1 MSILDYN
8 KLCLDAK
15 NETVYAFETLVDQTL
30 GYVSSKLDDINISG
44 VTVHNIS
51 KFTKELYDKVQTVS
65 EINTTELKKSLI
77 TSGVTV
83 HNISKFTKELYD
95 KVQTV
100 SEINT
105 TELKKSLIT
114 SGDYIYAK
122 FIGSNIYKSLDG
134 TIDKLAKMSNK
145 LGWITLDNLSG
156 DYAFLKNTV
165 GNYIVSLSDIKPESI
180 ITDFHALYDKLQETR
195 FAGSD
200 RFFNDINTALSL
212 VTTYRNNIAPNIA
225 NIANI
230 ELDDIITHTVT
241 DQIYTL
247 TDFKHYTL
255 GESPSPA
262 LLQMPISSDDNSAEQ
277 SQYKLDNY
285 KLKKVPD
292 YFHGV
297 YPKQISVQPLESSL
311 AFNQNAINEI
321 QAIIYDLP
329 EYNEKNYSNGK
340 SYSILYCFQ
349 KPESVSYNAAASFD
363 TVSPRGSQQPFQFYA
378 SANAIELGFTLDF
391 HIDEV
396 RTLKKANGGHYSLQD
411 IADIAENFT
420 RPWIAESDGGNVN
433 SVKPKV
439 VKVVLPGVSEIGYMT
454 QANITYSGDMTGDMT
469 QGGGLASMSKGVL
482 TNYHYTQLQISFTLV
497 LLKDIKLHKGSDASF
512 ILSDLY
518 KGIVDTAYHKTK
530 YVSVEDNDGSETN
543 ESTSNSDEQNI
554 SENDKQNMAT
564 ADESKS
570 KNNKQK
576 DDTVDGAQKYTK
588 DDQHNED
595 TELKASILERAYR
608 MMIEKISI

>member
-30 GYVSSKLDDINISG
+30 GYVSSKLDDIKISG
-44 VTVHNIS
+44 VTVHNISKFTKDLYDNVQTVSEINTTVHNVS

-65 EINTTELKKSLI
+65 EINITELPKA
-77 TSGVTV
+77 
-83 HNISKFTKELYD
+83 
-95 KVQTV
+95 
-100 SEINT
+100 
-105 TELKKSLIT
+105 LIT

-134 TIDKLAKMSNK
+134 TIDQLAKMSNK
-145 LGWITLDNLSG
+145 LGWITLDNLSSE
-156 DYAFLKNTV
+156 YVFLKNTV

-212 VTTYRNNIAPNIA
+212 VTTYRNIIAPNIA
-225 NIANI
+225 NT
-230 ELDDIITHTVT
+230 EQDDIITHTET
-241 DQIYTL
+241 DQICTL

-255 GESPSPA
+255 DESPSQG
-262 LLQMPISSDDNSAEQ
+262 LLQMPISSDDNSTEQ

-311 AFNQNAINEI
+311 AFNQNAVNEI

-340 SYSILYCFQ
+340 SYSVLYCFQ

-530 YVSVEDNDGSETN
+530 YVSVKDNNGSETN
-543 ESTSNSDEQNI
+543 ESASNSDEQNI
-554 SENDKQNMAT
+554 SENDKQNMTT

-608 MMIEKISI
+608 MMVEKISI

>member
-15 NETVYAFETLVDQTL
+15 NETVYAFETLVDQAL
-30 GYVSSKLDDINISG
+30 GYASAKLDAINISDT
-44 VTVHNIS
+44 TVNNVS

-65 EINTTELKKSLI
+65 EINATELP
-77 TSGVTV
+77 
-83 HNISKFTKELYD
+83 
-95 KVQTV
+95 
-100 SEINT
+100 
-105 TELKKSLIT
+105 KSLIT

-134 TIDKLAKMSNK
+134 TIDQLAKMSNK
-145 LGWITLDNLSG
+145 LGWITLDNLSSE
-156 DYAFLKNTV
+156 YVFLKNTV

-212 VTTYRNNIAPNIA
+212 VTTYRNIIAPNIA
-225 NIANI
+225 NT
-230 ELDDIITHTVT
+230 EQDDIITHTEI
-241 DQIYTL
+241 DQICTL

-262 LLQMPISSDDNSAEQ
+262 LLQMPISSDDNSTEQ
-277 SQYKLDNY
+277 SQYKLDDY

-311 AFNQNAINEI
+311 AFNQNAVNEI

-378 SANAIELGFTLDF
+378 SANAIDLGFTLDF

-518 KGIVDTAYHKTK
+518 KGVVDTAYHKTK
-530 YVSVEDNDGSETN
+530 HVSVDDNNGSETN
-543 ESTSNSDEQNI
+543 ESASNSDEQSI

-576 DDTVDGAQKYTK
+576 DDTVDGAQKYTN

-608 MMIEKISI
+608 MMVEKISI

>member
-15 NETVYAFETLVDQTL
+15 NETVYAFEILVDQVL
-30 GYVSSKLDDINISG
+30 GYTSSKLDDTNISG
-44 VTVHNIS
+44 TTAHIVS
-51 KFTKELYDKVQTVS
+51 KFTKDLYDKVQTVS
-65 EINTTELKKSLI
+65 EINTIELQKSLI
-77 TSGVTV
+77 AG
-83 HNISKFTKELYD
+83 
-95 KVQTV
+95 
-100 SEINT
+100 
-105 TELKKSLIT
+105 
-114 SGDYIYAK
+114 GDYIYAK

-134 TIDKLAKMSNK
+134 TIDKLSKMSNK
-145 LGWITLDNLSG
+145 LGWITLDNLSSA
-156 DYAFLKNTV
+156 YAFLKNTT
-165 GNYIVSLSDIKPESI
+165 GTYIVSLSDIKPESI

-200 RFFNDINTALSL
+200 RFFNDMNTALSL
-212 VTTYRNNIAPNIA
+212 VTTYRNIIAPNIA
-225 NIANI
+225 NT
-230 ELDDIITHTVT
+230 EQDDIIAHTET
-241 DQIYTL
+241 DQICTL

-262 LLQMPISSDDNSAEQ
+262 LLQMPIISDDNNTKQ
-277 SQYKLDNY
+277 QQYKLDNY

-297 YPKQISVQPLESSL
+297 YPKQISAQPLESSL
-311 AFNQNAINEI
+311 AFNQNAVNEI

-349 KPESVSYNAAASFD
+349 KPESISYNAAASFD

-378 SANAIELGFTLDF
+378 SANAIDLGFTLDF

-530 YVSVEDNDGSETN
+530 YVSVEDNNGSETN

-554 SENDKQNMAT
+554 SENDKQNMTT

-576 DDTVDGAQKYTK
+576 DDTVDGAQKYTN

-608 MMIEKISI
+608 MMVEKISI

>member
-30 GYVSSKLDDINISG
+30 GYASSKLDNINISG
-44 VTVHNIS
+44 ATAHNVS
-51 KFTKELYDKVQTVS
+51 KFTKDLYDKVQTVS
-65 EINTTELKKSLI
+65 EINITELPKSLI
-77 TSGVTV
+77 TG
-83 HNISKFTKELYD
+83 D
-95 KVQTV
+95 
-100 SEINT
+100 
-105 TELKKSLIT
+105 
-114 SGDYIYAK
+114 DYIYAK

-145 LGWITLDNLSG
+145 LGWITLDNLSS

-165 GNYIVSLSDIKPESI
+165 GTYIVSLSDIKPESI
-180 ITDFHALYDKLQETR
+180 ITDFQALYDKLQETR

-212 VTTYRNNIAPNIA
+212 VVTYRNIIAPNIA
-225 NIANI
+225 NT
-230 ELDDIITHTVT
+230 EQDDIITHTET

-247 TDFKHYTL
+247 TDFKHHTL

-262 LLQMPISSDDNSAEQ
+262 LLQKPIISDDKSTDQ
-277 SQYKLDNY
+277 PQYKLDNY

-311 AFNQNAINEI
+311 AFNQNAVNEI

-349 KPESVSYNAAASFD
+349 KPESISYNAAASFD

-378 SANAIELGFTLDF
+378 SANAIDLSFTLDF

-396 RTLKKANGGHYSLQD
+396 RALKKANGGHYSLQD

-482 TNYHYTQLQISFTLV
+482 TNYHYTQLQVSFTLV

-530 YVSVEDNDGSETN
+530 YISVEDNNGSETN
-543 ESTSNSDEQNI
+543 EATSNSDEQNI
-554 SENDKQNMAT
+554 SENDKQNMTT

-570 KNNKQK
+570 KNNKPK
-576 DDTVDGAQKYTK
+576 DDTVDGAQKYAD

-595 TELKASILERAYR
+595 IGLKTSILERAYR
-608 MMIEKISI
+608 MMVEKISI

>member
-15 NETVYAFETLVDQTL
+15 NETVYAFESLVDQAL
-30 GYVSSKLDDINISG
+30 GYASAKLDNINISDTTAH
-44 VTVHNIS
+44 TVS
-51 KFTKELYDKVQTVS
+51 KFTKDLYDKAQTVS
-65 EINTTELKKSLI
+65 EINTTEL
-77 TSGVTV
+77 T
-83 HNISKFTKELYD
+83 
-95 KVQTV
+95 
-100 SEINT
+100 
-105 TELKKSLIT
+105 KSLIT

-134 TIDKLAKMSNK
+134 TIDKLSKMSDK
-145 LGWITLDNLSG
+145 LGWITLDNLSSE
-156 DYAFLKNTV
+156 YVFLKNTV
-165 GNYIVSLSDIKPESI
+165 GTYIVSLSDIKPESI
-180 ITDFHALYDKLQETR
+180 ITDFQPLYDKLQETR
-195 FAGSD
+195 FTGSD
-200 RFFNDINTALSL
+200 RFFNDINTALSF
-212 VTTYRNNIAPNIA
+212 VVTYRNIIAPSITNT
-225 NIANI
+225 
-230 ELDDIITHTVT
+230 EQDDIITHTET

-255 GESPSPA
+255 GESPSSA
-262 LLQMPISSDDNSAEQ
+262 LLQMPIISDDNNTEQ
-277 SQYKLDNY
+277 PQYKLDNY

-311 AFNQNAINEI
+311 AFNQNAVNEI

-378 SANAIELGFTLDF
+378 SANAIDLSFTLDF

-396 RTLKKANGGHYSLQD
+396 RSLKKANGGHYSLQD

-530 YVSVEDNDGSETN
+530 YISVEDNNGSETN

-570 KNNKQK
+570 KDNKSK
-576 DDTVDGAQKYTK
+576 DDTVDGAQKYTN
-588 DDQHNED
+588 DDQHND
-595 TELKASILERAYR
+595 DIGLKASILERAYS
-608 MMIEKISI
+608 MMVEKISI

>member
-15 NETVYAFETLVDQTL
+15 NETVYAFETLVDQAL
-30 GYVSSKLDDINISG
+30 GYASSKLDAINISDA
-44 VTVHNIS
+44 TVHNVS
-51 KFTKELYDKVQTVS
+51 KFTKDLYDKVQTVS
-65 EINTTELKKSLI
+65 EINITELPKSLI
-77 TSGVTV
+77 TG
-83 HNISKFTKELYD
+83 
-95 KVQTV
+95 
-100 SEINT
+100 
-105 TELKKSLIT
+105 
-114 SGDYIYAK
+114 GDYIYAK

-134 TIDKLAKMSNK
+134 TIDQLAKMSNK
-145 LGWITLDNLSG
+145 LGWITLDNLSSE
-156 DYAFLKNTV
+156 YVFLKNTV

-180 ITDFHALYDKLQETR
+180 ITDFKALYDKLQETR

-212 VTTYRNNIAPNIA
+212 AATYRNIIAPNIA
-225 NIANI
+225 NT
-230 ELDDIITHTVT
+230 EQDDIITHTET
-241 DQIYTL
+241 DQICTL

-255 GESPSPA
+255 GESPSPG
-262 LLQMPISSDDNSAEQ
+262 LLQTPISSDDNSTEQ

-311 AFNQNAINEI
+311 AFNQNAVNEI

-378 SANAIELGFTLDF
+378 SANAIDLGFTLDF

-518 KGIVDTAYHKTK
+518 KGVVDTAYHKTK
-530 YVSVEDNDGSETN
+530 YVSVDDNNGSETN
-543 ESTSNSDEQNI
+543 ESASNSDEQNI

-576 DDTVDGAQKYTK
+576 DDTVDGAQKYTN

-608 MMIEKISI
+608 MMVEKISI

>member
-15 NETVYAFETLVDQTL
+15 NETVYAFETLVDQAL
-30 GYVSSKLDDINISG
+30 GYASAKLDNINISG
-44 VTVHNIS
+44 ATAHIVS
-51 KFTKELYDKVQTVS
+51 KFTTDLYDKVQTVS
-65 EINTTELKKSLI
+65 EINTTELQKSLI
-77 TSGVTV
+77 AG
-83 HNISKFTKELYD
+83 
-95 KVQTV
+95 
-100 SEINT
+100 
-105 TELKKSLIT
+105 
-114 SGDYIYAK
+114 GDYIYAK

-134 TIDKLAKMSNK
+134 TIDKLSKMSNK
-145 LGWITLDNLSG
+145 LGWITLDNLSS
-156 DYAFLKNTV
+156 DYAFLKNTA
-165 GNYIVSLSDIKPESI
+165 GTYIVSLSDIKPESI
-180 ITDFHALYDKLQETR
+180 ITDFQALYDKLQETR

-212 VTTYRNNIAPNIA
+212 VTTYRNIIAPNIA
-225 NIANI
+225 NI
-230 ELDDIITHTVT
+230 EQDDIITHTET
-241 DQIYTL
+241 DQIHTL

-262 LLQMPISSDDNSAEQ
+262 LLQMPIISDDNNTKQ
-277 SQYKLDNY
+277 QQYKLDND

-311 AFNQNAINEI
+311 AFNQNAVNEI

-349 KPESVSYNAAASFD
+349 KPESISYNAAASFD

-378 SANAIELGFTLDF
+378 SANAIDLSFTLDF

-482 TNYHYTQLQISFTLV
+482 TNYHYTQIQISFTLV

-512 ILSDLY
+512 ILRDR
-518 KGIVDTAYHKTK
+518 K
-530 YVSVEDNDGSETN
+530 
-543 ESTSNSDEQNI
+543 STRLNS
-554 SENDKQNMAT
+554 S
-564 ADESKS
+564 
-570 KNNKQK
+570 
-576 DDTVDGAQKYTK
+576 
-588 DDQHNED
+588 H
-595 TELKASILERAYR
+595 
-608 MMIEKISI
+608 

>member
-15 NETVYAFETLVDQTL
+15 NETIYAFETLVDQTL
-30 GYVSSKLDDINISG
+30 GYASSKLDDINISG
-44 VTVHNIS
+44 TTAHIVS
-51 KFTKELYDKVQTVS
+51 KFTKDLYDKVQTVS
-65 EINTTELKKSLI
+65 EINTTELPKSLI
-77 TSGVTV
+77 TG
-83 HNISKFTKELYD
+83 
-95 KVQTV
+95 
-100 SEINT
+100 
-105 TELKKSLIT
+105 
-114 SGDYIYAK
+114 GDYIYAK

-134 TIDKLAKMSNK
+134 TIDKLSKMSNK
-145 LGWITLDNLSG
+145 LGWITLDNLSS
-156 DYAFLKNTV
+156 DYAFLKNAV
-165 GNYIVSLSDIKPESI
+165 GTYIVSLSDIKPESI
-180 ITDFHALYDKLQETR
+180 ITNFQALYDKLQETR

-200 RFFNDINTALSL
+200 RFFNDINTALSF
-212 VTTYRNNIAPNIA
+212 VVTYRNIIAPNIA
-225 NIANI
+225 NT
-230 ELDDIITHTVT
+230 EQDDIITHTET

-247 TDFKHYTL
+247 TDFKHHTI
-255 GESPSPA
+255 GESPSQA
-262 LLQMPISSDDNSAEQ
+262 LLQMPISSDDSTTEQ
-277 SQYKLDNY
+277 PQYKLDNY

-311 AFNQNAINEI
+311 AFNQNAVNEI

-349 KPESVSYNAAASFD
+349 KPESVAYNAAASFD

-378 SANAIELGFTLDF
+378 SANAIDLSFTLDF

-396 RTLKKANGGHYSLQD
+396 RSLKKANGGHYSLQD

-482 TNYHYTQLQISFTLV
+482 TNYHYTQLQVSFTLV

-530 YVSVEDNDGSETN
+530 YVSVEDNNGSETN
-543 ESTSNSDEQNI
+543 ESTSNSDEQTI
-554 SENDKQNMAT
+554 SENDKQNMTT

-570 KNNKQK
+570 KNNKPK
-576 DDTVDGAQKYTK
+576 DDTVDGAQKYTD

-595 TELKASILERAYR
+595 IGLKASILERAYR
-608 MMIEKISI
+608 MMVEKISI

>member
-15 NETVYAFETLVDQTL
+15 NETVYAFESLVDQAL
-30 GYVSSKLDDINISG
+30 GYASAKLDNINISDATAH
-44 VTVHNIS
+44 TVS
-51 KFTKELYDKVQTVS
+51 KFTKDLYDKVQTVS
-65 EINTTELKKSLI
+65 EINTTELPKSLI
-77 TSGVTV
+77 AGA
-83 HNISKFTKELYD
+83 
-95 KVQTV
+95 
-100 SEINT
+100 
-105 TELKKSLIT
+105 
-114 SGDYIYAK
+114 DYIYAK

-134 TIDKLAKMSNK
+134 TIDKLSKMSDK
-145 LGWITLDNLSG
+145 LGWITLDNLSSA
-156 DYAFLKNTV
+156 YAFLKNTA
-165 GNYIVSLSDIKPESI
+165 GTYIVSLSDIKPESI
-180 ITDFHALYDKLQETR
+180 ITDFQALYDKLQETR

-212 VTTYRNNIAPNIA
+212 VTTYRNIIAPS
-225 NIANI
+225 IANI
-230 ELDDIITHTVT
+230 EQDDIITHTET
-241 DQIYTL
+241 DQIHTL

-255 GESPSPA
+255 GESPSSA
-262 LLQMPISSDDNSAEQ
+262 LLQMPITSDDNNTEQ

-311 AFNQNAINEI
+311 AFNQNAVNEI

-349 KPESVSYNAAASFD
+349 KPENISYNAAASFD

-378 SANAIELGFTLDF
+378 SANAIDLGFTLDF

-530 YVSVEDNDGSETN
+530 YVSVNDNNGSETN

-554 SENDKQNMAT
+554 SENDKQNMTT

-570 KNNKQK
+570 KNNKPK

-588 DDQHNED
+588 DDQQNED
-595 TELKASILERAYR
+595 IGLKTSILERAYR
-608 MMIEKISI
+608 MMVEKISI

>member
-15 NETVYAFETLVDQTL
+15 NETVYAFETLVDQAL
-30 GYVSSKLDDINISG
+30 GYVSSKLDNINIG
-44 VTVHNIS
+44 DTTAHTVS
-51 KFTKELYDKVQTVS
+51 KFTKDLYDKVQTVS
-65 EINTTELKKSLI
+65 EINTTELPKSLI
-77 TSGVTV
+77 AGA
-83 HNISKFTKELYD
+83 
-95 KVQTV
+95 
-100 SEINT
+100 
-105 TELKKSLIT
+105 
-114 SGDYIYAK
+114 DYIYAK

-134 TIDKLAKMSNK
+134 TIDKLSKMSDK
-145 LGWITLDNLSG
+145 LGWITLDNLSSA
-156 DYAFLKNTV
+156 YAFLKNTA
-165 GNYIVSLSDIKPESI
+165 GTYIVSLSDIKPESI
-180 ITDFHALYDKLQETR
+180 ITDFQALYDKLQETR
-195 FAGSD
+195 FAGTD
-200 RFFNDINTALSL
+200 RFFNDMNTALSL
-212 VTTYRNNIAPNIA
+212 VTTYRNIIAPSIA
-225 NIANI
+225 SIANI
-230 ELDDIITHTVT
+230 EQDNIITHTET
-241 DQIYTL
+241 DQICTL

-255 GESPSPA
+255 GESPSSA
-262 LLQMPISSDDNSAEQ
+262 LLQMPIISDNNNTEQ

-311 AFNQNAINEI
+311 AFNQNAVNEI

-349 KPESVSYNAAASFD
+349 KPENISYNAAASFD

-378 SANAIELGFTLDF
+378 SANAIDLGFTLDF

-518 KGIVDTAYHKTK
+518 KGIVDTAYHKAK
-530 YVSVEDNDGSETN
+530 YVSANDNNGSGTN

-554 SENDKQNMAT
+554 SENDKQNMTT

-570 KNNKQK
+570 KNNKPK
-576 DDTVDGAQKYTK
+576 DDTIDGAQKYAK

-595 TELKASILERAYR
+595 TELKASILERAYK
-608 MMIEKISI
+608 MMVEKIGI

>member
-1 MSILDYN
+1 MSILDYK

-15 NETVYAFETLVDQTL
+15 NETVYAFETLVDQMR
-30 GYVSSKLDDINISG
+30 GYASSKLDAINISD
-44 VTVHNIS
+44 VTAHNVSKFTKELYDKVKTVSEINISDATAHNIS

-65 EINTTELKKSLI
+65 EINITELP
-77 TSGVTV
+77 
-83 HNISKFTKELYD
+83 
-95 KVQTV
+95 
-100 SEINT
+100 
-105 TELKKSLIT
+105 KSLIT

-134 TIDKLAKMSNK
+134 TIDQLAKMSNK
-145 LGWITLDNLSG
+145 LGWITLDNLSS
-156 DYAFLKNTV
+156 DYVFLKNTV

-180 ITDFHALYDKLQETR
+180 ITDFQALYDKLQETR

-200 RFFNDINTALSL
+200 RFFNDINTALSR
-212 VTTYRNNIAPNIA
+212 VVTYRNIIAPNIA
-225 NIANI
+225 NT
-230 ELDDIITHTVT
+230 EQDDIITHTET
-241 DQIYTL
+241 DQICTL

-262 LLQMPISSDDNSAEQ
+262 LLQMPISSDDNSTEQ

-349 KPESVSYNAAASFD
+349 KPESISYNAAASFD

-378 SANAIELGFTLDF
+378 SANAIDLGFTLDF

-530 YVSVEDNDGSETN
+530 YVSVDDNNGSETN

-588 DDQHNED
+588 DDQQNED
-595 TELKASILERAYR
+595 TELKASILERAYK
-608 MMIEKISI
+608 MMVEKISI

>member
-15 NETVYAFETLVDQTL
+15 NETVYAFETLVDQAL
-30 GYVSSKLDDINISG
+30 GYASSKLDAINISDA
-44 VTVHNIS
+44 TVHNVS

-65 EINTTELKKSLI
+65 EINTTELP
-77 TSGVTV
+77 
-83 HNISKFTKELYD
+83 
-95 KVQTV
+95 
-100 SEINT
+100 
-105 TELKKSLIT
+105 KSLIT
-114 SGDYIYAK
+114 SGDFIYAK

-134 TIDKLAKMSNK
+134 TIDQLAKMSNK
-145 LGWITLDNLSG
+145 LGWITLDNLSSE
-156 DYAFLKNTV
+156 YVFLKNTV

-212 VTTYRNNIAPNIA
+212 ATTYRNIIAPNIA
-225 NIANI
+225 NT
-230 ELDDIITHTVT
+230 EQDDIITHTET
-241 DQIYTL
+241 DQICTL

-262 LLQMPISSDDNSAEQ
+262 LLQMPISSDDNSTEQ
-277 SQYKLDNY
+277 SQYKLDDY

-311 AFNQNAINEI
+311 AFNQNAVNEI

-518 KGIVDTAYHKTK
+518 KGVVDTAYHKTK
-530 YVSVEDNDGSETN
+530 YVSVDDNNGSETN
-543 ESTSNSDEQNI
+543 ESASNSDEQSI

-576 DDTVDGAQKYTK
+576 DDTVDGAQKYTN

-608 MMIEKISI
+608 MMVEKISI

>member
-15 NETVYAFETLVDQTL
+15 NETVYAFETLVDQAL
-30 GYVSSKLDDINISG
+30 GYASSKLDNINISG
-44 VTVHNIS
+44 TTAHTVS
-51 KFTKELYDKVQTVS
+51 KFTKDLYDKVQTVP
-65 EINTTELKKSLI
+65 EINTTELPKSLI
-77 TSGVTV
+77 TG
-83 HNISKFTKELYD
+83 D
-95 KVQTV
+95 
-100 SEINT
+100 
-105 TELKKSLIT
+105 
-114 SGDYIYAK
+114 DYIYAK

-134 TIDKLAKMSNK
+134 TIDNLSKMSNK
-145 LGWITLDNLSG
+145 LGWITLDNLSSA
-156 DYAFLKNTV
+156 YVFLKNTA
-165 GNYIVSLSDIKPESI
+165 GTYIVSLSDIKPESI
-180 ITDFHALYDKLQETR
+180 ITDFQALYDKLQETR

-212 VTTYRNNIAPNIA
+212 VTTYRNIIAPNIA
-225 NIANI
+225 NI
-230 ELDDIITHTVT
+230 EQDDIITHTET
-241 DQIYTL
+241 DQICTL

-262 LLQMPISSDDNSAEQ
+262 LLQMPIISDDNNTEQ

-285 KLKKVPD
+285 KFKKVPD

-311 AFNQNAINEI
+311 AFNQNAVNEI

-340 SYSILYCFQ
+340 SYSVLYCFQ

-378 SANAIELGFTLDF
+378 SANAIDLGFTLDF

-482 TNYHYTQLQISFTLV
+482 TNYHYTQIQISFTLV

-518 KGIVDTAYHKTK
+518 KGIVDTAYHKAK
-530 YVSVEDNDGSETN
+530 YVSVNDNNGSGTN

-554 SENDKQNMAT
+554 SENDKQNMTT

-570 KNNKQK
+570 KNNKPK

-588 DDQHNED
+588 DDQQNED
-595 TELKASILERAYR
+595 IGLKTSILERAYR

>member
-15 NETVYAFETLVDQTL
+15 NETVYAFETLVDQAL
-30 GYVSSKLDDINISG
+30 GYASSKLDNANISG
-44 VTVHNIS
+44 TTAHIVS
-51 KFTKELYDKVQTVS
+51 KFTKDLYDKVQSVS
-65 EINTTELKKSLI
+65 EINTIELPKSLI
-77 TSGVTV
+77 T
-83 HNISKFTKELYD
+83 
-95 KVQTV
+95 
-100 SEINT
+100 
-105 TELKKSLIT
+105 
-114 SGDYIYAK
+114 GDYIYAK

-134 TIDKLAKMSNK
+134 TIDKLSKMSNK
-145 LGWITLDNLSG
+145 LGWITLDNLSS
-156 DYAFLKNTV
+156 DYVFLKNTV
-165 GNYIVSLSDIKPESI
+165 GTYIVSLSDIKPESI
-180 ITDFHALYDKLQETR
+180 ITDFQALYDKLQETR

-212 VTTYRNNIAPNIA
+212 VVTYRNIIAPSVA
-225 NIANI
+225 NT
-230 ELDDIITHTVT
+230 EQDDIITHTET
-241 DQIYTL
+241 DQICTL
-247 TDFKHYTL
+247 TDFKHHTL

-262 LLQMPISSDDNSAEQ
+262 LLQMPIISDDKNTEQ

-311 AFNQNAINEI
+311 AFNQNAVNEI

-378 SANAIELGFTLDF
+378 SANAIDLGFTLDF

-396 RTLKKANGGHYSLQD
+396 RSLKKANGGHYSLQD

-469 QGGGLASMSKGVL
+469 QGGGLASMNNGVL

-530 YVSVEDNDGSETN
+530 YASVEDNNGSETN

-554 SENDKQNMAT
+554 SENDKQNMTT

-570 KNNKQK
+570 KINKPK
-576 DDTVDGAQKYTK
+576 DDTVDGAQKYTN

-595 TELKASILERAYR
+595 IWSKASILERAYR
-608 MMIEKISI
+608 MMVEKISI

>member
-30 GYVSSKLDDINISG
+30 GYVSSKLDDINISDA
-44 VTVHNIS
+44 TAHNVS

-65 EINTTELKKSLI
+65 EINI
-77 TSGVTV
+77 TA
-83 HNISKFTKELYD
+83 HNVSKFTKELYD

-134 TIDKLAKMSNK
+134 TIDQLAKMSNK
-145 LGWITLDNLSG
+145 LGWITLDNLSS

-165 GNYIVSLSDIKPESI
+165 GTYIVSLSDIKPESI
-180 ITDFHALYDKLQETR
+180 ITDFQALYDKLQETR

-200 RFFNDINTALSL
+200 RFFNDINTALSS
-212 VTTYRNNIAPNIA
+212 VVTYRNIIAPNIA
-225 NIANI
+225 NT
-230 ELDDIITHTVT
+230 EQDDIITHTET
-241 DQIYTL
+241 DQICTL

-262 LLQMPISSDDNSAEQ
+262 LLQMPISSDDNSTEQ

-311 AFNQNAINEI
+311 AFNQNAVNEI

-349 KPESVSYNAAASFD
+349 KPESISYNAAASFD

-530 YVSVEDNDGSETN
+530 YVSVDDNNGSETN
-543 ESTSNSDEQNI
+543 ESASNSDEQSI

-576 DDTVDGAQKYTK
+576 DDTVDGAQKYTN

-608 MMIEKISI
+608 MMVEKISI

>member
-15 NETVYAFETLVDQTL
+15 NETVYAFETLVDQAL
-30 GYVSSKLDDINISG
+30 GYASAKLDNINISG
-44 VTVHNIS
+44 TTAHTVS
-51 KFTKELYDKVQTVS
+51 KFTKDLYDKVQTVS
-65 EINTTELKKSLI
+65 EINITELPKSLI
-77 TSGVTV
+77 TG
-83 HNISKFTKELYD
+83 D
-95 KVQTV
+95 
-100 SEINT
+100 
-105 TELKKSLIT
+105 
-114 SGDYIYAK
+114 DYIYAK

-134 TIDKLAKMSNK
+134 TIDKLSKMSDK
-145 LGWITLDNLSG
+145 LGWITLDNLSSA
-156 DYAFLKNTV
+156 YVFLKNMT
-165 GNYIVSLSDIKPESI
+165 GTYIVSLSDIKPESI
-180 ITDFHALYDKLQETR
+180 ITDFQALYDKLQETR

-212 VTTYRNNIAPNIA
+212 VVTYRNIIAPNIA
-225 NIANI
+225 NT
-230 ELDDIITHTVT
+230 EQDDIITHTET
-241 DQIYTL
+241 DQICTL

-255 GESPSPA
+255 GESPSSA
-262 LLQMPISSDDNSAEQ
+262 LLQMPIISDDNNTKQ
-277 SQYKLDNY
+277 QHYKLDNY

-297 YPKQISVQPLESSL
+297 YPKQISTQPLESSL
-311 AFNQNAINEI
+311 AFNQNAVNEI

-349 KPESVSYNAAASFD
+349 KPENISYNAAASFD

-378 SANAIELGFTLDF
+378 SANAIDLGFTLDF

-518 KGIVDTAYHKTK
+518 KGIVDTAYHKAK
-530 YVSVEDNDGSETN
+530 YVSVNDNNGSETN

-554 SENDKQNMAT
+554 SENDKQNMPT

-570 KNNKQK
+570 KNNKPK

-588 DDQHNED
+588 DGQQNDDIEF
-595 TELKASILERAYR
+595 KASILERAYS

>member
-1 MSILDYN
+1 MSILDFN

-15 NETVYAFETLVDQTL
+15 NETVYAFETLVDQAL
-30 GYVSSKLDDINISG
+30 GYASSKLDAINISDATAHN
-44 VTVHNIS
+44 VSKFTKELYDKVKTVSEINISDATVHNVS
-51 KFTKELYDKVQTVS
+51 KFTKELYDKVQTIS
-65 EINTTELKKSLI
+65 EINITELPKSLI
-77 TSGVTV
+77 
-83 HNISKFTKELYD
+83 N
-95 KVQTV
+95 
-100 SEINT
+100 
-105 TELKKSLIT
+105 

-134 TIDKLAKMSNK
+134 TIDQLAKMSNK
-145 LGWITLDNLSG
+145 LGWITLDNLSS
-156 DYAFLKNTV
+156 DYVFLKNTV

-180 ITDFHALYDKLQETR
+180 ITDFQALYDKLQETR

-200 RFFNDINTALSL
+200 RFFNDINTALSS
-212 VTTYRNNIAPNIA
+212 VVTYRNIIAPNIA
-225 NIANI
+225 NT
-230 ELDDIITHTVT
+230 EQDDIITHTET
-241 DQIYTL
+241 DQICTL

-262 LLQMPISSDDNSAEQ
+262 LLQMPISSDDNSTEQ

-311 AFNQNAINEI
+311 AFNQNAVNEI

-349 KPESVSYNAAASFD
+349 KPESVSYNASASFD

-378 SANAIELGFTLDF
+378 SANAIDLGFTLDF

-530 YVSVEDNDGSETN
+530 YVSVEDNNGSETN

-554 SENDKQNMAT
+554 SENDKQNMTT

-608 MMIEKISI
+608 MMVEKISI

>member
-15 NETVYAFETLVDQTL
+15 NETVYAFETLVDQAL
-30 GYVSSKLDDINISG
+30 GYASSKLDNINISG
-44 VTVHNIS
+44 TTAHAVS
-51 KFTKELYDKVQTVS
+51 KFTKDLYDKVQTVP
-65 EINTTELKKSLI
+65 EINITELPKSLI
-77 TSGVTV
+77 TG
-83 HNISKFTKELYD
+83 D
-95 KVQTV
+95 
-100 SEINT
+100 
-105 TELKKSLIT
+105 
-114 SGDYIYAK
+114 DYIYAK

-134 TIDKLAKMSNK
+134 TIDKLSKMSNK
-145 LGWITLDNLSG
+145 LGWVTLDNLSSA
-156 DYAFLKNTV
+156 YVFLKNTA
-165 GNYIVSLSDIKPESI
+165 GTYIVSLSDIKPESI
-180 ITDFHALYDKLQETR
+180 ITDFQALYDKLQETR

-212 VTTYRNNIAPNIA
+212 VVTYRNIIAPNIA
-225 NIANI
+225 NT
-230 ELDDIITHTVT
+230 EQDDIITHTET
-241 DQIYTL
+241 DQIHTL

-262 LLQMPISSDDNSAEQ
+262 LLQMPISSDDNNTEQ

-297 YPKQISVQPLESSL
+297 YPKQISTQPLESSL
-311 AFNQNAINEI
+311 AFNQNAVNEI

-340 SYSILYCFQ
+340 SYSVLYCFQ
-349 KPESVSYNAAASFD
+349 KPESISYNAAASFD

-378 SANAIELGFTLDF
+378 SANAIDLGFTLDF

-518 KGIVDTAYHKTK
+518 KGIVDTAYHKAK
-530 YVSVEDNDGSETN
+530 YVSVNDNNGSETN

-554 SENDKQNMAT
+554 SENDKQNMTT

-570 KNNKQK
+570 KNNKPK
-576 DDTVDGAQKYTK
+576 DDTIDGAQKYTK
-588 DDQHNED
+588 DDQQND
-595 TELKASILERAYR
+595 DIELKASILERAYR
-608 MMIEKISI
+608 MMVEKISI

>member
-15 NETVYAFETLVDQTL
+15 NETVYAFETLVDQAL
-30 GYVSSKLDDINISG
+30 GYASAKLDNINISG
-44 VTVHNIS
+44 ATAHTVS
-51 KFTKELYDKVQTVS
+51 KFTKDLYDKVQTVS
-65 EINTTELKKSLI
+65 EINTTELSKSLI
-77 TSGVTV
+77 AG
-83 HNISKFTKELYD
+83 
-95 KVQTV
+95 
-100 SEINT
+100 
-105 TELKKSLIT
+105 
-114 SGDYIYAK
+114 GDYIYAK

-134 TIDKLAKMSNK
+134 TIDKLSKMSDK
-145 LGWITLDNLSG
+145 LGWITLDNLSSA
-156 DYAFLKNTV
+156 YAFLKNTA
-165 GNYIVSLSDIKPESI
+165 GTYIVSLSDIKPEPI
-180 ITDFHALYDKLQETR
+180 ITDFQALYDKLQETR

-200 RFFNDINTALSL
+200 RFFNDINTALSS
-212 VTTYRNNIAPNIA
+212 VTTYRNIIASS
-225 NIANI
+225 IANI
-230 ELDDIITHTVT
+230 EQDDIITHTET
-241 DQIYTL
+241 DQICTL

-262 LLQMPISSDDNSAEQ
+262 LLQMPIISDDNNTEQ

-311 AFNQNAINEI
+311 AFNQNAVNEI

-340 SYSILYCFQ
+340 SYSVLYCFQ
-349 KPESVSYNAAASFD
+349 KPESIAYNAAASFD

-518 KGIVDTAYHKTK
+518 KGIVDTAYHKAK
-530 YVSVEDNDGSETN
+530 YVSVNDNNGSETN

-554 SENDKQNMAT
+554 SENDKQNMTT

-570 KNNKQK
+570 KNNKPK
-576 DDTVDGAQKYTK
+576 DGTIDGAQKYAK
-588 DDQHNED
+588 DDQQND
-595 TELKASILERAYR
+595 DIELKASILERAYR
-608 MMIEKISI
+608 MMIEKIGI